1 MQAAVFRKIQL
12 AAVFRKIQLKKL
24 EKFRKISINVESA
37 RFLRMLIVFFEG
49 EILVKDFS
57 YRRYEL
63 RVFEEAKKKKIEVKV
78 KTF

>member
-37 RFLRMLIVFFEG
+37 RFLRMLIKFFE
-49 EILVKDFS
+49 
-57 YRRYEL
+57 
-63 RVFEEAKKKKIEVKV
+63 
-78 KTF
+78 